1 MLLARMFMNYLGQK
15 GGDSVAT
22 ATVRIPEEKRDILKV
37 IASLEKREMKD
48 IITEL
53 IDEYIAR
60 HKETLELLSRPEW
73 VEIIESG
80 RAEVAEGVKG
90 KSIYELE
97 D

>member
-1 MLLARMFMNYLGQK
+1 MLLAETVNELSRRN
-15 GGDSVAT
+15 GGDTVAT

-60 HKETLELLSRPEW
+60 HKETLDLLSRPEW
-73 VEIIESG
+73 VEIVERGKS
-80 RAEVAEGVKG
+80 EVAEGVKG
-90 KSIYELE
+90 KSLYELE